1 MAIKKRNVSAP
12 DVFAYC
18 KQVALFVDGKKIL
31 TLTYSNF
38 LKEYRR
44 LKDLQ
49 GITFK
54 SIKGE
59 TMS

>member
-1 MAIKKRNVSAP
+1 MAIKKQKVFVP
-12 DVFAYC
+12 DTFVHC
-18 KQVALFVDGKKIL
+18 KQVVLFVDGQKIA

-44 LKDLQ
+44 LKDLR

-54 SIKGE
+54 SIGE
-59 TMS
+59 SKT

>member
-1 MAIKKRNVSAP
+1 MLTQIDP
-12 DVFAYC
+12 FAFA
-18 KQVALFVDGKKIL
+18 KSVKVALFVDGKKIS
-31 TLTYSNF
+31 TLTYSDF

-44 LKDLQ
+44 LKDLR

-59 TMS
+59 MS

>member
-1 MAIKKRNVSAP
+1 MAIKKRKVFAP
-12 DVFAYC
+12 DIFAHC
-18 KQVALFVDGKKIL
+18 KQVVLFVDGKKMS

-44 LKDLQ
+44 LKDLR

-54 SIKGE
+54 ALEGE
-59 TMS
+59 TTL